1 MRELSFD
8 PYATLGIPP
17 RADTRQVRDAYH
29 RLARQHHPDRSD
41 DRRANERMQ
50 CINRA
55 WAILSSP
62 ARRARH
68 DAESLAAPTASPGHW
83 EGAPRRASRW
93 QPPPRAWSAA
103 PAPTRGHRTWSV
115 RSGDEG
121 VGAWRFV
128 LGALILLLAIGPLV
142 IGALSLPVFG
152 LLVFLTAGLARRD

>member
-62 ARRARH
+62 ARRAR
-68 DAESLAAPTASPGHW
+68 ARRRI
-83 EGAPRRASRW
+83 PRRTDGEPRPLGGRTSAGVPVATSAKSVVGCPGPYAG
-93 QPPPRAWSAA
+93 PP
-103 PAPTRGHRTWSV
+103 HV
-115 RSGDEG
+115 VSG
-121 VGAWRFV
+121 VW
-128 LGALILLLAIGPLV
+128 
-142 IGALSLPVFG
+142 
-152 LLVFLTAGLARRD
+152 